1 MTVKQNTDYV
11 DPEALRQGLHK
22 IRARLGLKGDIDW
35 NFLAEPVHE
44 MLVGKDPE
52 SNAAIIYEALKP
64 SRTQEHRDFF
74 TDIATWLSDAMR
86 SSDMWAEDGAGHRG
100 LSFPVEHNQ
109 SAYIKLPDG
118 KVKPYMLHEGK
129 KAYVNKARMGTRDK
143 IVFSGLIPKF
153 GLTSPKSDIE
163 ISAVNLQR
171 AAPTLCEKMTENN
184 LGLSDAI
191 YSVLISW
198 GELSSGYMKKSA
210 PSPSEINKKELTK
223 DIKNF
228 GLYG

>member
-1 MTVKQNTDYV
+1 MTVEKIT
-11 DPEALRQGLHK
+11 DPETLRQGLHK
-22 IRARLGLKGDIDW
+22 IRERLGFKGNTDWNMLVESIGDI
-35 NFLAEPVHE
+35 
-44 MLVGKDPE
+44 LVGKDIA
-52 SNAAIIYEALKP
+52 SNAITIYDSLKP
-64 SRTQEHRDFF
+64 ARNKEHKGFL
-74 TDIATWLSDAMR
+74 TDIASWLTDAMR

-153 GLTSPKSDIE
+153 GLTSPASNIE

-171 AAPTLCEKMTENN
+171 AAPKLCEKMTENG

-191 YSVLISW
+191 HSVLISW
-198 GELSSGYMKKSA
+198 GDFDTGIMNEPA
-210 PSPSEINKKELTK
+210 PSPPEINKKELTK